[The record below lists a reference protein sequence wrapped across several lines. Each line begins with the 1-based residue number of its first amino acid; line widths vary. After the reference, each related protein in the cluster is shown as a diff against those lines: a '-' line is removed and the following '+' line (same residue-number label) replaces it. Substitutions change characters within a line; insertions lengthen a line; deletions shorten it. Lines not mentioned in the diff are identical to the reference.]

1 MVKAPHP
8 DGDECRLITA
18 VIGIAASAAADFLA
32 LGDYAIAYPHTQ
44 ILYHGSRT
52 DTAGVVTYESATSL
66 ASSLQ
71 QTNEFFAR
79 RLAGCAF
86 DRFMLRLTQLH
97 KEFSDFRNNVSK
109 VPSQVI
115 SPIVAALRQ
124 KLGPDKI
131 RLLHEAEGRQQRITA
146 LTLSVGRH
154 LSKFKRSEDFSNARF
169 EAEMLKAILG
179 FKLKGHK
186 KDTWTL
192 SDTGLEEVTDDFKLL
207 VDFHFGSQKR
217 SVKRLV
223 RLYGPLLLGDS
234 EKADYDN
241 LAVNGPDKEEWL
253 REKIEHKI
261 QPLWYFM
268 VSLCRRLQSADYDL
282 SPEEA
287 YWLGLVDEVPGSD
300 LPNLRVFVENKNRP
314 APQSD

>member
-1 MVKAPHP
+1 VGIPNKDYREDCDRAIYLRGVINQSLVDEVLPQINRLRLASVEPITVYIDSPGGSIALAETIRRMVKAPHP

-66 ASSLQ
+66 
-71 QTNEFFAR
+71 
-79 RLAGCAF
+79 
-86 DRFMLRLTQLH
+86 
-97 KEFSDFRNNVSK
+97 
-109 VPSQVI
+109 
-115 SPIVAALRQ
+115 
-124 KLGPDKI
+124 
-131 RLLHEAEGRQQRITA
+131 
-146 LTLSVGRH
+146 
-154 LSKFKRSEDFSNARF
+154 
-169 EAEMLKAILG
+169 
-179 FKLKGHK
+179 
-186 KDTWTL
+186 
-192 SDTGLEEVTDDFKLL
+192 
-207 VDFHFGSQKR
+207 DFHFGSQKR

-234 EKADYDN
+234 EKAEYDN
-241 LAVNGPDKEEWL
+241 LTVNGPDKQEWL
-253 REKIEHKI
+253 GEKIGHKI

-300 LPNLRVFVENKNRP
+300 LPNLRIFIENKDRP
-314 APQSD
+314 APQSDKVDSLPA